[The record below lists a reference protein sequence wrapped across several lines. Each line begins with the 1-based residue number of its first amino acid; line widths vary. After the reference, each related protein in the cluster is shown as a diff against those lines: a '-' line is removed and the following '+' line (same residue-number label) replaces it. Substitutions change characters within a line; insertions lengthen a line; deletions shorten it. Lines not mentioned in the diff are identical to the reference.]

1 MTLISWPKLSG
12 STVVYVY
19 NALWWSIEESMIEQ
33 SFSKKSLLSSR
44 VMGEEVWCLVRVR
57 LTVEVEVDF
66 FCL

>member
-1 MTLISWPKLSG
+1 M
-12 STVVYVY
+12 VYVY